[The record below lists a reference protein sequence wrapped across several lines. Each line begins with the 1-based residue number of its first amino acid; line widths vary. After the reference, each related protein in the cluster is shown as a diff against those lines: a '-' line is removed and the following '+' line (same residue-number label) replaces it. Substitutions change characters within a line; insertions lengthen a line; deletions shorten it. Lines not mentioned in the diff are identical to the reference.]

1 VRQALDV
8 PLTGRT
14 YAAFPTVEECPH
26 MLRREPSK
34 DPATVPDLE
43 LGIAALLLLVVVV
56 LAATLV
62 PNIV

>member
-1 VRQALDV
+1 
-8 PLTGRT
+8 
-14 YAAFPTVEECPH
+14 

-34 DPATVPDLE
+34 APATVPDRE
-43 LGIAALLLLVVVV
+43 LGIAALLLLVVFV